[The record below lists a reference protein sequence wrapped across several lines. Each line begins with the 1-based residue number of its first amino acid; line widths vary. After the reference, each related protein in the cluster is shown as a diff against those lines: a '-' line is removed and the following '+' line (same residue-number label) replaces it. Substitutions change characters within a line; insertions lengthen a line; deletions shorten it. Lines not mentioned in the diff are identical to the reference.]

1 MRSTANLS
9 MKSVKT
15 MLQNPIAKQLTFM
28 LGIAGSVTL
37 GIVLYMS
44 IQEPLYRPLD
54 YQVNSHN
61 MASIVDTLEKA
72 GVKYKLNE
80 QDGVI
85 YVAAK
90 DMQTAK
96 LRLSVAGI
104 PRDDTFNF
112 SYLNDQGNIG
122 NSQFL
127 ENARYLRALE
137 ADLSRTISSIE
148 GISAARVHI
157 AIPQNNVF
165 ADENGRPTASVVLSM
180 SPGLMSDKEKIR
192 AIVQVVASSVPGLDP
207 KDVAITDQYGH
218 YLSGALEGD
227 GVYSAEQL
235 SYQNNMQRYYEKRIE
250 TMIIPIIGENK
261 LTVRVQADIDFTR
274 HEEAKEQYDTAD
286 QVLRSEQSVSE
297 ESSSPA
303 GASGAPGSLSN
314 SPPQSGQSGQGAQG
328 GQGGQGGQ
336 QGPGAAAGDKRS
348 QSTKNYEIGKS
359 VIYRKNSTPKINAL
373 SVAVVIDNEM
383 VMDPKTKKMISKP
396 LDQEKI
402 AKITDLVK
410 ATIGYNEK
418 RGDKVTVVNSSFS
431 PVKGEEAFP
440 SVHLWDQVWFWDM
453 VKKFLGMG
461 IGFGFLFVMYR
472 QISKQLKEGAN
483 DKPIGI
489 SFINEAD
496 PHAITPEMQEL
507 KQEQI
512 NRLKEMANREPNRVA
527 LVIKNWVGKQ

>member
-1 MRSTANLS
+1 MRSTANLNLKGMLS
-9 MKSVKT
+9 L
-15 MLQNPIAKQLTFM
+15 LQNPIAKQLSFM
-28 LGIAGSVTL
+28 VGIAGSVAL

-44 IQEPLYRPLD
+44 IQEPIYRPLD
-54 YQVNSHN
+54 YQVNSRN
-61 MASIVDTLEKA
+61 MASIIDTLDKA

-80 QDGVI
+80 QDGII

-90 DMQTAK
+90 DIQLAK
-96 LRLSVAGI
+96 VKLSVAGI
-104 PRDDTFNF
+104 PRDDSFNF
-112 SYLNDQGNIG
+112 SYLNDQGSIG

-137 ADLSRTISSIE
+137 ADLSKTISSIE
-148 GISAARVHI
+148 GVSAARVHI

-218 YLSGALEGD
+218 YLSGVLDGD
-227 GVYSAEQL
+227 GIFSAEQL
-235 SYQNNMQRYYEKRIE
+235 NYQNNMQRYYEKRIE
-250 TMIIPIIGENK
+250 TMIVPLIGENK

-274 HEEAKEQYDTAD
+274 HEEAKESYDSGD
-286 QVLRSEQSVSE
+286 QVLRSEQSLSE
-297 ESSSPA
+297 ENSSPA

-314 SPPQSGQSGQGAQG
+314 SPPQQGQSGQGGAQG
-328 GQGGQGGQ
+328 AS
-336 QGPGAAAGDKRS
+336 GAPAASSSTAANGDKRS

-431 PVKGEEAFP
+431 PVTSDDQFP
-440 SVHLWDQVWFWDM
+440 TVHIWDQVWFWDM
-453 VKKFLGMG
+453 LKKFLGMTA
-461 IGFGFLFVMYR
+461 GFGFLFVIYR
-472 QISKQLKEGAN
+472 QLSKHLKASSNE
-483 DKPIGI
+483 KPIGI
-489 SFINEAD
+489 SFMNEPD
-496 PHAITPEMQEL
+496 PHSITPEMQEL

-527 LVIKNWVGKQ
+527 LVIKNWVGKP

>member
-1 MRSTANLS
+1 ML
-9 MKSVKT
+9 
-15 MLQNPIAKQLTFM
+15 LQNPIAKQLGFM
-28 LGIAGSVTL
+28 VGIAGSVAL
-37 GIVLYMS
+37 GIVLYTS
-44 IQEPLYRPLD
+44 IQEPIYRPLD
-54 YQVNSHN
+54 YQVNSRN
-61 MASIVDTLEKA
+61 MASIIDTLDKA

-90 DMQTAK
+90 DIQLAK
-96 LRLSVAGI
+96 MKLSVAGI
-104 PRDDTFNF
+104 PRDDSFNF
-112 SYLNDQGNIG
+112 SYLNDQGSIG

-137 ADLSRTISSIE
+137 ADLSKTISSIE
-148 GISAARVHI
+148 GVSAARVHI

-192 AIVQVVASSVPGLDP
+192 AIVQVIASSVPGLDP

-218 YLSGALEGD
+218 YLSGALDGD
-227 GVYSAEQL
+227 GIYSAEQM

-250 TMIIPIIGENK
+250 TMIVPLIGENK

-274 HEEAKEQYDTAD
+274 HEEAKESFDSAD
-286 QVLRSEQSVSE
+286 QVLRSEQSLSE
-297 ESSSPA
+297 ENSSPA

-314 SPPQSGQSGQGAQG
+314 SPPQSGQNTQG
-328 GQGGQGGQ
+328 GSPGGA
-336 QGPGAAAGDKRS
+336 PGATQSSNAVNGDKRS

-396 LDQEKI
+396 LDPEKI

-431 PVKGEEAFP
+431 PIKNDEEFP
-440 SVHLWDQVWFWDM
+440 TVHIWDQVWFWDM
-453 VKKFLGMG
+453 LKKFLGMTA
-461 IGFGFLFVMYR
+461 GFGFLFVIYR
-472 QISKQLKEGAN
+472 QFSKHLKESAN
-483 DKPIGI
+483 EKPIGI
-489 SFINEAD
+489 SFMNESD
-496 PHAITPEMQEL
+496 PYSITPEMQEL

-527 LVIKNWVGKQ
+527 LVIKNWVGKP